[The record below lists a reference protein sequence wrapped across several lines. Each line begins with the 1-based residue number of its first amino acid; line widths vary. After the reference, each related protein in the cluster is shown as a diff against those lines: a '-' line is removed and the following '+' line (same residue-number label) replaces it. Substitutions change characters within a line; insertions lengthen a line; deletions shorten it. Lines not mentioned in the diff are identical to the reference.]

1 MNKKTLLIL
10 ILALTLV
17 MSLVSCKECEHRDA
31 DDDYLCDECGEHFD
45 DGDESTG
52 PETTAIEVTM
62 KLQLE
67 NGSALPGINFTL
79 TRGDN
84 TYELISGADGSATI
98 SLEAGLYTVD
108 YDYESLPEYCTP
120 DVLFIK
126 VEEGSDSF
134 TLTVTDN
141 KPDGSASKPFF
152 ISETETEIT
161 LEPGQEIFYS
171 LHAANTRYVS
181 VSHPSVVLSYGG
193 ESFAAVDGVASFV
206 ITPDSIGVSTA
217 IFSVKN
223 DSAASITVILEVTAP
238 LGSMEN
244 PIALDGNSAT
254 ISVTPQDLIYYSWT
268 ADKDGILLLT
278 SPTHRNSI
286 SLTNVLENDMVVSS
300 QTAGSACAYL
310 PVRAGDSI
318 TLGISAMAP
327 GDDELKEDSSL
338 GTKAIDVELLLTVY
352 AGTSAEPVP
361 VLKDEIDVSLSIGE
375 SIVFTA
381 ESGKLLTAND
391 ESAISVTHADTT
403 LTNENGAIEIE
414 LTDSVFILTNSS
426 DHLNGIYFT
435 LSDPEAN

>member
-108 YDYESLPEYCTP
+108 YESLPENCLP
-120 DVLFIK
+120 DVFFIK

-134 TLTVTDN
+134 ILTVIDN
-141 KPDGSASKPFF
+141 TPDGSAANPFPISKN
-152 ISETETEIT
+152 ETEIT

-171 LHAANTRYVS
+171 FHAANTRYVS
-181 VSHPSVVLSYGG
+181 VGHPSVVLSYGG
-193 ESFAAVDGVASFV
+193 ESFAAVDGVVSFV
-206 ITPDSIGVSTA
+206 ITPDSIGVSTV

-238 LGSMEN
+238 LGSMDN

-254 ISVTPQDLIYYSWT
+254 VSVTPQDLIYYSWT

-286 SLTNVLENDMVVSS
+286 SLTVPSE
-300 QTAGSACAYL
+300 TTGSACVYL
-310 PVRAGDSI
+310 PVRAGNSI
-318 TLGISAMAP
+318 TFGISAMAP

-381 ESGKLLTAND
+381 EAGKLLTVND
-391 ESAISVTHADTT
+391 ESAISVTHGDTT
-403 LTNENGAIEIE
+403 ITNENGAIEIE